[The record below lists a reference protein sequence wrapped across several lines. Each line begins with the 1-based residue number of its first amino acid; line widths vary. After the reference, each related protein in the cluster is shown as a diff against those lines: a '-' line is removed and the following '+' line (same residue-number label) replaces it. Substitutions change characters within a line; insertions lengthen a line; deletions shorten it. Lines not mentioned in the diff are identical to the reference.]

1 MSDLSSTFPLSE
13 KITNILDVTLY
24 EAREKSGLT
33 VLDETVRQTMAQMM
47 EVREAILQRIKCLR
61 IGASNDSLRRLQR
74 KPLLLALRI
83 FSNPMS
89 LLNFASKSQF
99 HVYFLCLNA
108 SLA

>member
-1 MSDLSSTFPLSE
+1 MHLTVQIIHLLMSDLSSTFPFSE

-61 IGASNDSLRRLQR
+61 NGASNDSLRR
-74 KPLLLALRI
+74 
-83 FSNPMS
+83 
-89 LLNFASKSQF
+89 F
-99 HVYFLCLNA
+99 HNYKESPYFWL
-108 SLA
+108 

>member
-1 MSDLSSTFPLSE
+1 MNSTDHSASDLGSSFPFSE

-61 IGASNDSLRRLQR
+61 NGASNKGS
-74 KPLLLALRI
+74 
-83 FSNPMS
+83 
-89 LLNFASKSQF
+89 
-99 HVYFLCLNA
+99 
-108 SLA
+108 